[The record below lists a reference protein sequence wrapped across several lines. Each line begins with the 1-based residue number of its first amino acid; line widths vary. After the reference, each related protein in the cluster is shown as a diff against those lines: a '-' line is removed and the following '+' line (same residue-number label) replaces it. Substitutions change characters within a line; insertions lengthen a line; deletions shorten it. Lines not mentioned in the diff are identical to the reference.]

1 MVTPARLELTANG
14 LIDSDEPDTN
24 IMVTTVM
31 EVIKVVLHFSGIEED
46 FDVYWLKEEKAQ
58 KLKDRLK

>member
-1 MVTPARLELTANG
+1 
-14 LIDSDEPDTN
+14 
-24 IMVTTVM
+24 MVTTVM
-31 EVIKVVLHFSGIEED
+31 EVIKVVLHFSGTEED